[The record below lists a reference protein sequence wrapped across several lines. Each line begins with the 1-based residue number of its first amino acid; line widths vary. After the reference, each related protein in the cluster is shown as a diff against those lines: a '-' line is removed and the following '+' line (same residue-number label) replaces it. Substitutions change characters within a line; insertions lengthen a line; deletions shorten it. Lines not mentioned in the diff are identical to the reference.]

1 MIYSVYM
8 EQIIDTIKKIERA
21 RTALREAFAFNESVT
36 YPKLNDLALIPQIY
50 ELFEKMKGGK
60 IKVND
65 RKEFIFVVIY
75 LYAPN
80 KFFGGKMP
88 QGLRRAITKA
98 TKVSCA
104 SVISVTCT
112 ELLVL
117 YTTYQDFRHNVDE
130 LLMKTMNTLKL

>member
-8 EQIIDTIKKIERA
+8 EQIIDTIKKIEQA

-36 YPKLNDLALIPQIY
+36 CPKLNDLDLIHQIY

-117 YTTYQDFRHNVDE
+117 YTTYQDFRQNVDE

>member
-8 EQIIDTIKKIERA
+8 EQIIDTIKKIEKA

-36 YPKLNDLALIPQIY
+36 SPKLKNLAFIPQIY
-50 ELFEKMKGGK
+50 ELFEDMKGGK

-65 RKEFIFVVIY
+65 RKEFIFVIIY

-130 LLMKTMNTLKL
+130 LLKKTMNALKW

>member
-8 EQIIDTIKKIERA
+8 EQIIDTIKKIEQA

-130 LLMKTMNTLKL
+130 LLMKTMNALKL

>member
-36 YPKLNDLALIPQIY
+36 SPKLNDLALIPRIY
-50 ELFEKMKGGK
+50 ELFEEMKGGK

-65 RKEFIFVVIY
+65 RKEFIFVIIY
-75 LYAPN
+75 LYAPK

-88 QGLRRAITKA
+88 QGLRRAITKSV
-98 TKVSCA
+98 KISCA

-117 YTTYQDFRHNVDE
+117 YTTYQDFQHNVDE
-130 LLMKTMNTLKL
+130 LLIKTLVTLKL

>member
-8 EQIIDTIKKIERA
+8 EQIIDTIKKIEQA

-130 LLMKTMNTLKL
+130 LLKKTMNALKL